1 MASQVVKRVL
11 SDYDKELVLLI
22 SGTNTAYQAKSVLRM
37 LTSFVMLGSDQA
49 REVLIKVNWTHDN
62 WDTLYKRT
70 SKKESPDVRTCF
82 IHFLLAFLMEPS
94 PIVIKEYLGQ
104 KTRLVNIFSG
114 MMYDGPETI
123 IMILDTLKSKIL
135 ENQAVNKTLMA

>member
-49 REVLIKVNWTHDN
+49 RIVTRKV
-62 WDTLYKRT
+62 
-70 SKKESPDVRTCF
+70 
-82 IHFLLAFLMEPS
+82 
-94 PIVIKEYLGQ
+94 
-104 KTRLVNIFSG
+104 SG
-114 MMYDGPETI
+114 GRKQNMP
-123 IMILDTLKSKIL
+123 
-135 ENQAVNKTLMA
+135 